1 MNFLCKVQMYL
12 NSVVSTVNSLS
23 GMVMSDKLKGNTETQ
38 YKIIV
43 TLIEFEKEISG
54 FITDIKLDEELPQIV
69 LISKR
74 KFININSRLIR
85 ACSHNYLTKNRNN
98 I

>member
-1 MNFLCKVQMYL
+1 MNFLCKAQVYL

-23 GMVMSDKLKGNTETQ
+23 EMVMSDKLKGNTEIQ

-43 TLIEFEKEISG
+43 TIIEFEKEISG
-54 FITDIKLDEELPQIV
+54 FVIDIKLDEELPQIV

-74 KFININSRLIR
+74 KFININNRLI
-85 ACSHNYLTKNRNN
+85 SHLEKNHFQDY
-98 I
+98 

>member
-1 MNFLCKVQMYL
+1 
-12 NSVVSTVNSLS
+12 
-23 GMVMSDKLKGNTETQ
+23 MSDKLKGNTEIQ

-43 TLIEFEKEISG
+43 TIIEFEKEISG
-54 FITDIKLDEELPQIV
+54 FINDMKLDEELPQIV

-74 KFININSRLIR
+74 KFININNRLI
-85 ACSHNYLTKNRNN
+85 SHLEKISFRTVVLK

>member
-1 MNFLCKVQMYL
+1 MNFLCKAQSYL
-12 NSVVSTVNSLS
+12 NSVVLTVNSLS
-23 GMVMSDKLKGNTETQ
+23 GMVMSDKLKGNTEIQ

-43 TLIEFEKEISG
+43 TIIEFEKEISG
-54 FITDIKLDEELPQIV
+54 FINDMKLDEELPQIV

-74 KFININSRLIR
+74 KFININNRLI
-85 ACSHNYLTKNRNN
+85 SHLEKISFRTVVLK